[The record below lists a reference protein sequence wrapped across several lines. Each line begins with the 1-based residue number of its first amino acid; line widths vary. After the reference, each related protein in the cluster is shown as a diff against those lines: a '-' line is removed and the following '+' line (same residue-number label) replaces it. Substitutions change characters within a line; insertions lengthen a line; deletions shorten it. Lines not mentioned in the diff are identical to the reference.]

1 MGQSNVTFNEEI
13 ERYLNGLNINK
24 EEFTSQ
30 EKFILKKIMQEFERT
45 GKSNL
50 LNSLYME
57 DYDEIPVPIERY
69 LTDPEYAG
77 NTTDQ
82 GNGIWPFWRGVLS
95 KIFSPQ
101 FQYMKVIFGGSI
113 GTGKSSIACIGISY
127 VIYKLLCLKDPAEY
141 YEVMKGSKPG
151 IALFN
156 ITLDKGFGVAFHKIN
171 SICKNSPWFLR
182 NGDLSGSRTNEVYLP
197 GKGVTIGVGSMADHF
212 IGLDTFACLAGD
224 TEICTDSGVYPIA
237 SLEDKC
243 IRVYNVD
250 PLGNFVLS
258 SPCTVK
264 QTKVVTELYEI
275 ELENGTTLRCTG
287 EHLLML
293 NNGEYKMARD
303 LTEMDELMSFE

>member
-1 MGQSNVTFNEEI
+1 MDQSNVQFNEEI
-13 ERYLNGLNINK
+13 ERYLNGLNINR

-30 EKFILKKIMQEFERT
+30 EKFVLKKIMQEFERT

-50 LNSLYME
+50 LNSLYMQ
-57 DYDEIPVPIERY
+57 DYDEIPVSIERY

-82 GNGIWPFWRGVLS
+82 GKGIWPFWRGVLS

-127 VIYKLLCLKDPAEY
+127 IIYKLLCLKNPAEY

-197 GKGVTIGVGSMADHF
+197 GKGVTIGVGSMAEHF
-212 IGLDTFACLAGD
+212 IGLDIFCLDGD
-224 TEICTDSGVYPIA
+224 TIIKTDKG
-237 SLEDKC
+237 DFK
-243 IRVYNVD
+243 
-250 PLGNFVLS
+250 LS
-258 SPCTVK
+258 YLQGKKFKVFTYSNGHVELSEETTAIK
-264 QTKVVTELYEI
+264 TKEVQELYEI
-275 ELENGTTLRCTG
+275 ELQDGSIFRCTG
-287 EHLLML
+287 EHRFML
-293 NNGEYKMARD
+293 TDGSYKFAKE
-303 LTEMDELMSFE
+303 LTEDDDIMYIQN